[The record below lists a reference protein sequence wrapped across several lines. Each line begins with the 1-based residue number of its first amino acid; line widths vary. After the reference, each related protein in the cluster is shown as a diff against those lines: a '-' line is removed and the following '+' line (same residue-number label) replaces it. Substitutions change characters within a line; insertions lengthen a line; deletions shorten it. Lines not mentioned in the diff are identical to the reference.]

1 MIFACVAVFY
11 WIPLTSSSA
20 SIQWDAADMHYPL
33 QKYFSD
39 HLRAG
44 ALPFRTP
51 YLFSGYPFLANTEVA
66 AWYLPHWP
74 FFLIGI
80 TPGVLQLEIA
90 LHAFIACLGAYFF
103 FSGLG
108 LRRSA
113 ALLGSLAYG
122 LSGFFAGHSSHV
134 GLFCAAAWLPW
145 LLAAYQRA
153 TVGRTIRYTALGAIA
168 GAMMIL
174 AGYFQTALYGFL
186 ALGLYFLSSLWS
198 HRERWLQYLSIV
210 GGISAGAVAVG
221 AVQALPGLE
230 LTAHSIRATAN
241 YSGSTEGVLLPRPLL
256 TLFAPDALGAI
267 SGHYTG
273 PFDVTQYY
281 FYAGILLVPLAA
293 IGTVK
298 TRMRFPALVI
308 LIPTLWYLAGPAG
321 GFYRL
326 GSLIPGLHRVRAPI
340 QGWFIVALALAMLA
354 AAGADW
360 IFGRWRAWTLP
371 LILVAVLFA
380 DLWYWNSFDN
390 PLAYARSSFTELY
403 GAREAYAWQL
413 AATQSPLTRFDGPRA
428 FPGLGPL
435 DHPLDVELETT
446 YGYFA
451 LEPALADQYATA
463 MSRNPKLRDGLNVS
477 RYANL
482 RTGAVD
488 TNPAVLPRA
497 YFPKTIS
504 DVAGEGASKRALETL
519 DPAAGSVALE
529 PHPPVRQDPAAIASM
544 VAYDEQ
550 SYRVRYQAASPS
562 LLKLSEAWYP
572 GWRAFLG
579 DREIPVLR
587 VDHALMGAVVP
598 AGSGEIRFEFRS
610 NYFRCGLAIS
620 VVALLILMG
629 LAFVETGRVET
640 RPPV

>member
-1 MIFACVAVFY
+1 MIFACVALFY
-11 WIPLTSSSA
+11 WAPLTSSST

-39 HLRAG
+39 HLLAG
-44 ALPFRTP
+44 VLPFWTP
-51 YLFSGYPFLANTEVA
+51 YLFSGYPLLANTEVA

-74 FFLIGI
+74 FYLTGI
-80 TPGVLQLEIA
+80 TPGVLQLEIG

-103 FSGLG
+103 LSQLE

-153 TVGRTIRYTALGAIA
+153 TGASIIRYTALGALA
-168 GAMMIL
+168 GGMMIL

-186 ALGLYFLSSLWS
+186 ALGLYALSGLWS
-198 HRERWLQYLSIV
+198 NRERWLRSWLQSMLIV
-210 GGISAGAVAVG
+210 GGMAAGAALVA
-221 AVQALPGLE
+221 AVQVLPGLE
-230 LTAHSIRATAN
+230 LTANSIRAKAD
-241 YSGSTEGVLLPRPLL
+241 YSSSTEGTLHLRPLL

-267 SGHYTG
+267 SGSYTG
-273 PFDVTQYY
+273 PVDITQYY
-281 FYAGILLVPLAA
+281 FYGGLLLVPLAA
-293 IGTVK
+293 VGAVK
-298 TRMRFPALVI
+298 TRMRWPALTI
-308 LIPTLWYLAGPAG
+308 LIPTLWYLAGPAA
-321 GFYRL
+321 GFYRMA
-326 GSLIPGLHRVRAPI
+326 GIIPGLHKVRAPI
-340 QGWFIVALALAMLA
+340 QGWFIAALALAMLA

-360 IFGRWRAWTLP
+360 IFGRWRASALP
-371 LILVAVLFA
+371 FILVALLFA
-380 DLWYWNSFDN
+380 DLWYWNSFNN
-390 PLAYARSSFTELY
+390 PLAYARASFAELY
-403 GAREAYAWQL
+403 GAREDVARRQL
-413 AATQSPLTRFDGPRA
+413 AATQPPLTRFDGPRA

-435 DHPLDVELETT
+435 DHPLDIQLETT

-451 LEPALADQYATA
+451 LEPALADEYASA

-477 RYANL
+477 RFVNL
-482 RTGAVD
+482 RTGALD
-488 TNPAVLPRA
+488 TNPAMLPRA

-504 DVAGEGASKRALETL
+504 NVHGDGASRQALETL
-519 DPAAGSVALE
+519 DPAAGSVVLE
-529 PHPPVRQDPAAIASM
+529 LHPAVRQDPAAVASIA
-544 VAYDEQ
+544 AHDPK

-562 LLKLSEAWYP
+562 LLKLSESWYP

-579 DREIPVLR
+579 LNEIPIVR

-610 NYFRCGLAIS
+610 NYFRYGLAIT
-620 VVALLILMG
+620 VVALLVLTG
-629 LAFVETGRVET
+629 LAFQSAWAK
-640 RPPV
+640 